1 MDNNKKIYF
10 SDKPIDMSKIETIT
24 DESLEMP
31 IDWEEATKPHT
42 ISFDCEVPKETA
54 DFFKKQMEELQEKES
69 EILDAYRNFAKF
81 NASYY
86 LPVFDALVE
95 EEQKFKLLE
104 DIILKAMCKG
114 WNDCFDINVKQEKKK
129 FELFC

>member
-1 MDNNKKIYF
+1 MKENKTQFFI
-10 SDKPIDMSKIETIT
+10 SDKPIDLSEIEPIT
-24 DESLEMP
+24 AKSLETS

-42 ISFDCEVPKETA
+42 ISFDCEVQKETA
-54 DFFKKQMEELQEKES
+54 DFFKKQMEELQEKEN
-69 EILDAYRNFAKF
+69 EILDAYRKNAKF

-86 LPVFDALVE
+86 LPVFDTLVE

-114 WNDCFDINVKQEKKK
+114 WNDCFDINVKHEKKNI
-129 FELFC
+129 

>member
-1 MDNNKKIYF
+1 MSDKTKKQFFI
-10 SDKPIDMSKIETIT
+10 SDKPIDLSKIETIT
-24 DESLEMP
+24 DESLETS

-42 ISFDCEVPKETA
+42 ISFDCEVTKETA
-54 DFFKKQMEELQEKES
+54 NWFKKQMEELQEKEN
-69 EILDAYRNFAKF
+69 EILDAYRKNAKF

-86 LPVFDALVE
+86 LPVFDTLVG

-114 WNDCFDINVKQEKKK
+114 WNDCFELNVKHNK
-129 FELFC
+129 

>member
-1 MDNNKKIYF
+1 MSDKTKKQFYF
-10 SDKPIDMSKIETIT
+10 SDKPIDLSKIETIT
-24 DESLEMP
+24 DESWETS

-42 ISFDCEVPKETA
+42 ISFDCEVPEETA
-54 DFFKKQMEELQEKES
+54 EFFKKQMEELHEKEN
-69 EILDAYRNFAKF
+69 EILDAYRKTAKF

-86 LPVFDALVE
+86 LPVFDTLVE

-114 WNDCFDINVKQEKKK
+114 WNDCFDINVKHEKK
-129 FELFC
+129 

>member
-1 MDNNKKIYF
+1 MSDKTKKQFFF
-10 SDKPIDMSKIETIT
+10 SDKPIDLSKIETIT

-42 ISFDCEVPKETA
+42 ISFDCEMPKETA
-54 DFFKKQMEELQEKES
+54 DFFKKQMEELQEKEN

-86 LPVFDALVE
+86 LPVFDTLVE

-114 WNDCFDINVKQEKKK
+114 WNDCFDLNVKHSK
-129 FELFC
+129 